1 MLFRFAAARQAILAE
16 AGELA
21 AGLGAGAKHYLRV
34 MEKVVNGS
42 EEYLEKESARC
53 VSHGSGGLR
62 VVLTCSPVLC
72 VDSLSSILT
81 KRTLSPGK
89 LDEIKIKANILGAF
103 RPAVVPV
110 EEEDADQEIGRD
122 TAEL

>member
-1 MLFRFAAARQAILAE
+1 M
-16 AGELA
+16 
-21 AGLGAGAKHYLRV
+21 RV
-34 MEKVVNGS
+34 PRVRR
-42 EEYLEKESARC
+42 SARGAD
-53 VSHGSGGLR
+53 VR
-62 VVLTCSPVLC
+62 VCGVC